1 MSRILV
7 VSSYPPRHCG
17 IGSYA
22 RAQVE
27 RLRGEGHR
35 VTVLSPRD
43 GAGNVRVNFFS
54 GRPFFAAARRGRA
67 YDRIVVHFQPALY
80 YRPRS
85 PVAKVFAS
93 LGLLWLVL
101 RRRQTE
107 IVVHEADNPRLWRPD
122 YLLLAAAFRA
132 APALLFHTDRE
143 RKVLERRYRVRVR
156 GQVVSHIDGVR
167 IQTAVSR
174 TEARRRLGIPEGET
188 TLLSPGFIHP
198 DKGFDRAVRAFRDAG
213 TATRLYIVG
222 SVKDPLPKNLAHA
235 RLLREMAADIPGVE
249 LIERF
254 VDDAEFDT
262 WIAAADAVVLPY
274 RRSWSSGVLARTQAV
289 GTPAVVT
296 AVGGLAEQASPRD
309 VVVADDEELTKA
321 IARVAHQ
328 EESLP

>member
-17 IGSYA
+17 IGAYA

-27 RLRGEGHR
+27 RLRAEGHR
-35 VTVLSPRD
+35 VTVLSPKD
-43 GAGNVRVNFFS
+43 GAGNVRVGFFG
-54 GRPFFAAARRGRA
+54 GRPFFAAARRGRS
-67 YDRIVVHFQPALY
+67 YDLIVVHFQPALY

-107 IVVHEADNPRLWRPD
+107 LMVHEADNPRLWRPD

-132 APALLFHTDRE
+132 APSLIFHTDQE
-143 RKVLERRYRVRVR
+143 RKALERKYRVRVR
-156 GQVVSHIDGVR
+156 GRVVSHTDGVR
-167 IQTAVSR
+167 IQTSVSR
-174 TEARRRLGIPEGET
+174 TDARRRLGIPEGET
-188 TLLSPGFIHP
+188 TLLSPGFIHA

-222 SVKDPLPKNLAHA
+222 SVKDPLPQNLAHA

-328 EESLP
+328 REVLP